1 MLVNTRIR
9 RPRGDDD
16 GAVLITVLVVM
27 LVGFIVASTVA
38 ASVIFTVTRNDAT
51 RNDTQAFVAAESGR
65 DVAVAALARGCAST
79 TFSGTTPRYESAIF
93 VTTGDRPDAATDPGV
108 TAGCPTRDSRYVV
121 IRSTGT
127 APDGSTTTIDSVY
140 PWQVF
145 PSETPGG
152 VVTYFSGSFN
162 AGVSRYT
169 GDLVLR
175 QGDWSCNIGGV
186 LDGDLYVLEGTVE
199 LSNNCTINGNVWASG
214 DVTSSSQAVTIRG
227 NITTNGAVRISAN
240 GGALIE
246 GSITAKGPITLTDEG
261 STPARVTGSLTSRG
275 AITVG
280 SKWTVDGTRTPSHTS
295 DPVFTPT
302 LSWLGA
308 ATRWI
313 DLDNTGWG
321 AAYAATD
328 PCRLVSNNP
337 SPTIAS
343 LLSTAG
349 DPLVLDFTSCGNGAV
364 TISLNGATVRR
375 DAVFIAKPSVRMVV
389 SVSGTISEAGGPH
402 QMVFVHSDASRNF
415 SGGEPVPHCGNGSQN
430 DKFDVSGSIDPDVHI
445 MIYSPCGLTGT
456 TTSSFSGQYY
466 TNDVTHMHSSATY
479 TCEPMAWST
488 AFEQLGCRIT
498 GDGGLVESS
507 VIQRLG
513 ELVYQSED

>member
-1 MLVNTRIR
+1 MLVNTRTT
-9 RPRGDDD
+9 RPGRDDD

-27 LVGFIVASTVA
+27 LVGFIVVSTVA

-65 DVAVAALARGCAST
+65 DVAVAALAGGCTAT
-79 TFSGTTPRYESAIF
+79 TFSGSTPRYESSIF
-93 VTTGDRPDAATDPGV
+93 VTTGDRPDTATGPGV
-108 TAGCPTRDSRYVV
+108 TPGCPTRDSRYVV

-127 APDGSTTTIDSVY
+127 APNGSTTTIDSVY
-140 PWQVF
+140 SWQVF

-175 QGDWSCNIGGV
+175 HGDWSCNIDGV

-199 LSNNCTINGNVWASG
+199 LSNNCTINGDVWASG
-214 DVTSSSQAVTIRG
+214 DVTSTSQAITVRG
-227 NITTNGAVRISAN
+227 NITTNGSVRISSN
-240 GGALIE
+240 GGALID
-246 GSITAKGPITLTDEG
+246 GSISSKGPITLSDQG
-261 STPARVTGSLTSRG
+261 STPARVTGSVTSRG
-275 AITVG
+275 SISVG
-280 SKWTVDGTRTPSHTS
+280 STWTVDGARTPSHTS

-302 LSWLGA
+302 LEWLAA

-321 AAYAATD
+321 QIYSTTNV
-328 PCRLVSNNP
+328 CRLLGSNPNP
-337 SPTIAS
+337 SIAS
-343 LLSTAG
+343 LLSTSG
-349 DPLVLDFTSCGNGAV
+349 DPLVLDFTSCGSGAV
-364 TISLNGATVRR
+364 TISLSGVTVRR
-375 DAVFIAKPSVRMVV
+375 DAVFIAKPTVRLVV
-389 SVSGTISEAGGPH
+389 AVGGTITESDGPR
-402 QMVFVHSDASRNF
+402 QLVFAHSDASRNF
-415 SGGEPVPHCGNGSQN
+415 TGGEPVPNCGNGSQN
-430 DKFDVSGSIDPDVHI
+430 DKFDVSGTIDPDVHI

-479 TCEPMAWST
+479 TCQPMAWST

-507 VIQRLG
+507 VTQRLG
-513 ELVYQSED
+513 ELVYQSET